1 MFRLFYITLCLF
13 AQLVS
18 AQNVQVP
25 LDDVVWRMREQVEG
39 KKRGADWITADVPG
53 CVHTDLIRAEKI
65 EHPFYGAA
73 ETDCQWIEKKSWVYE
88 TLPFDVP
95 SGVFSKS
102 NIALRFNGID
112 TYAKLQLNDVD
123 ILTANNAHRSWEVDV
138 KSLLKAQGN
147 VLRII
152 FDSSVE
158 RAQEALRA
166 LPYPLPGDSVRAV
179 VRKPQFHFG
188 WDWGP
193 RLVTCGITKPIEWIA
208 YDEARMTDCYFEQIS
223 IDEQMAQLHF
233 HAFVASKNASK
244 YTVRVTGVTS
254 GGTWSETYD
263 AMAGESEV
271 SFSFKLTNPLLWWC
285 NGQGSPG
292 LYAFEVDLISNEV
305 VIDHRKELI
314 GVRDIRLITERD
326 SIGESFYFQ
335 LNGQP
340 VFMKGANY
348 IPLRYFPGEATE
360 ADYRQLIQQCK
371 DAHINMLRVWGGGV
385 YEDELFYDLC
395 DQNGILVWH
404 DFMFAC
410 SMYPGDEAFLQNVAA
425 EAVEQVKR
433 LRNHPCI
440 ALWCGNNENSEGW
453 ERWGWK
459 SGLTNEQIEILQK
472 GYDDVFK
479 KLLPGIVGQFSKANY
494 WESSPR
500 LGRGDARSINE
511 GDSHYWGVWHDEE
524 PFEVL
529 QAKVPRFMSE
539 FGIQSYPSEEV
550 LMEMLE
556 EDEFSMSDEGIAQHQ
571 KHARGFSLMEKYM
584 NNWYKPVSRDDL
596 KSYAEMTQVVQAE
609 GMMMGIEAQRRA
621 MPNCMGTLFWQLND
635 VWPSFS
641 WSSIDYKGT
650 PKLLHEAL
658 KTVYA
663 PQLISC
669 TTNGDELQIWWISDA
684 RIDTDKME
692 LDYAIYDGTTFQG
705 EPNAKLRSKDAA
717 SYQSPKMECTIAYGS
732 RLIHT
737 ILLEDIAIESPENLV
752 IEVRISYPGQANPE
766 YKRVQKIIA
775 KSDKTIIPYKES
787 YSTYNPKT
795 RSKTEYSTILYKRA
809 KFD

>member
-254 GGTWSETYD
+254 GGTWS
-263 AMAGESEV
+263 
-271 SFSFKLTNPLLWWC
+271 
-285 NGQGSPG
+285 
-292 LYAFEVDLISNEV
+292 
-305 VIDHRKELI
+305 
-314 GVRDIRLITERD
+314 
-326 SIGESFYFQ
+326 
-335 LNGQP
+335 
-340 VFMKGANY
+340 
-348 IPLRYFPGEATE
+348 
-360 ADYRQLIQQCK
+360 
-371 DAHINMLRVWGGGV
+371 
-385 YEDELFYDLC
+385 
-395 DQNGILVWH
+395 
-404 DFMFAC
+404 
-410 SMYPGDEAFLQNVAA
+410 
-425 EAVEQVKR
+425 
-433 LRNHPCI
+433 
-440 ALWCGNNENSEGW
+440 
-453 ERWGWK
+453 
-459 SGLTNEQIEILQK
+459 
-472 GYDDVFK
+472 
-479 KLLPGIVGQFSKANY
+479 
-494 WESSPR
+494 
-500 LGRGDARSINE
+500 
-511 GDSHYWGVWHDEE
+511 
-524 PFEVL
+524 
-529 QAKVPRFMSE
+529 
-539 FGIQSYPSEEV
+539 
-550 LMEMLE
+550 
-556 EDEFSMSDEGIAQHQ
+556 
-571 KHARGFSLMEKYM
+571 
-584 NNWYKPVSRDDL
+584 
-596 KSYAEMTQVVQAE
+596 
-609 GMMMGIEAQRRA
+609 
-621 MPNCMGTLFWQLND
+621 
-635 VWPSFS
+635 
-641 WSSIDYKGT
+641 
-650 PKLLHEAL
+650 
-658 KTVYA
+658 
-663 PQLISC
+663 
-669 TTNGDELQIWWISDA
+669 
-684 RIDTDKME
+684 
-692 LDYAIYDGTTFQG
+692 
-705 EPNAKLRSKDAA
+705 
-717 SYQSPKMECTIAYGS
+717 
-732 RLIHT
+732 
-737 ILLEDIAIESPENLV
+737 
-752 IEVRISYPGQANPE
+752 
-766 YKRVQKIIA
+766 
-775 KSDKTIIPYKES
+775 
-787 YSTYNPKT
+787 
-795 RSKTEYSTILYKRA
+795 
-809 KFD
+809 